1 MDCSDLNRFLNNEMT
16 DEEQEIFKE
25 HTKQCKVC
33 KIQTEFYNSLEINN
47 IPPLPENF
55 EVSVMAKIHNK
66 PKFYGFVIFAL
77 SSALVGIIA
86 TVTTNYLE
94 LVHILKFMLYNLSL
108 KERL

>member
-16 DEEQEIFKE
+16 DEEQKIFKE

-55 EVSVMAKIHNK
+55 EVSVMVKIHNK
-66 PKFYGFVIFAL
+66 APARIFNFGTGNEL
-77 SSALVGIIA
+77 SPLRAKVASKLLTG
-86 TVTTNYLE
+86 TS
-94 LVHILKFMLYNLSL
+94 FMI
-108 KERL
+108 